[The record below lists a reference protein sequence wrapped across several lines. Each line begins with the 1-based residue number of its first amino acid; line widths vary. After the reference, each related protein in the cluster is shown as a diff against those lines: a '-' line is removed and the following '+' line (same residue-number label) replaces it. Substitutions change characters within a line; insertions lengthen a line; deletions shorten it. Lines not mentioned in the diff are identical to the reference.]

1 MNLDLPFDLPVTLI
15 EANPVLDLAA
25 KTGLLLL
32 AGLLAFFLARWLLV
46 RGGRAFA
53 RRTRSKF
60 DDILLESGFFSR
72 AALLAPAPVFFWG
85 LEFFSGLKGLLDHL
99 IYAYLAVS
107 VVLVLAKLLDALS
120 GLYRTFKVASR
131 RPIKGYV
138 QLVKLFLYM
147 LGGVSVVAILLG
159 QSPWGLLS
167 GIGAM
172 TAVLMLVFRDTILS
186 LVAGIQ
192 MSANDLLHTGD
203 WIEMPAMNAD
213 GTVVDIALNTVKVQN
228 WDMTVTAIPTFKF
241 LDTPFKNWESM
252 TKSGGRRIKRAV
264 MIDQSSIRFTD
275 DALKKRLMAV
285 QHLAPFME
293 MRQKEI
299 DAANAASGADPSSP
313 LNGRRMTNIGLFR
326 RYALEYLR
334 SHPKIR
340 QDMTLLVRQLQP
352 HADDGLP
359 LEIYCFTSET
369 AWALHE
375 DIKSDIMDHLLAAL
389 PEFGLRAYQRNALV
403 DVRANS

>member
-1 MNLDLPFDLPVTLI
+1 VNLNLPFDLPVTLMDRDPI
-15 EANPVLDLAA
+15 LDLAA
-25 KTGLLLL
+25 KTGILLV
-32 AGLLAFFLARWLLV
+32 AGLIAFFLARALLV

-53 RRTRSKF
+53 RRTKSGF
-60 DDILLESGFFSR
+60 DDYLLQAGFFSR
-72 AALLAPAPVFFWG
+72 VALLAPALVFFWG
-85 LEFFSGLKGLLDHL
+85 LEFFSGLKGVLDHL
-99 IYAYLAVS
+99 IFAYLAVA
-107 VVLVLAKLLDALS
+107 VVLILAKLLDALS
-120 GLYRTFKVASR
+120 RLYRTFEVSNR

-138 QLVKLFLYM
+138 QLIKLFIYM

-213 GTVVDIALNTVKVQN
+213 GTVIDIALNTVKVQN

-252 TKSGGRRIKRAV
+252 TRSGGRRMKRAI
-264 MIDQSSIRFTD
+264 MIDQSSIRFAD
-275 DALKKRLMAV
+275 PGLKERLKKV
-285 QHLAPFME
+285 QHLAPYME
-293 MRQKEI
+293 QRQKEI
-299 DAANAASGADPSSP
+299 DAANAATGADPSSP

-326 RYALEYLR
+326 LYALEYLH

-403 DVRANS
+403 DGRAAG

>member
-1 MNLDLPFDLPVTLI
+1 MNLDLSFNLPITLI
-15 EANPVLDLAA
+15 HQDPFLDLAA
-25 KTGLLLL
+25 KTGILLV
-32 AGLLAFFLARWLLV
+32 AGLLAFLLARILLV
-46 RGGRAFA
+46 RGARAFA
-53 RRTRSKF
+53 HRTRSGF

-72 AALLAPAPVFFWG
+72 AALLAPALVFFWG
-85 LEFFSGLKGLLDHL
+85 MEFFSGLKGVLDHL
-99 IYAYLAVS
+99 IFAYLAVA
-107 VVLVLAKLLDALS
+107 VVLILARLLDALS
-120 GLYRTFKVASR
+120 RLYRTFEVSNR

-138 QLVKLFLYM
+138 QLIKLFIYM
-147 LGGVSVVAILLG
+147 LGAISVVSILLG
-159 QSPWGLLS
+159 ESPWGLLS

-192 MSANDLLHTGD
+192 MSANDLLHAGD

-252 TKSGGRRIKRAV
+252 TQSGGRRIKRAI
-264 MIDQSSIRFTD
+264 MIDQSSIRFAD
-275 DALKKRLMAV
+275 PELKARLAKV

-299 DAANAASGADPSSP
+299 DASNTASGADPSSP

-326 RYALEYLR
+326 HYALEYLR

-403 DVRANS
+403 DTRGAE